1 MPFHHLKKM
10 KNRIKLLT
18 LVFVLC
24 NIMHA
29 QQIPEDKKLHFAAGS
44 IIGAAGYVWSYQKH
58 EDKTRAMIT
67 GICLAF
73 AAGVTK
79 EMYDGQIK
87 GGYVELGDIAATTL
101 GGITW
106 SVTIPLFQGERKYYK
121 VKPNRKKRKPKS
133 RGKCGR

>member
-1 MPFHHLKKM
+1 
-10 KNRIKLLT
+10 
-18 LVFVLC
+18 
-24 NIMHA
+24 MHA

-58 EDKTRAMIT
+58 EDRTRAMIT

-106 SVTIPLFQGERKYYK
+106 SVTIPLFQGERKYFK
-121 VKPNRKKRKPKS
+121 IKPNRKKKEAQI
-133 RGKCGR
+133 